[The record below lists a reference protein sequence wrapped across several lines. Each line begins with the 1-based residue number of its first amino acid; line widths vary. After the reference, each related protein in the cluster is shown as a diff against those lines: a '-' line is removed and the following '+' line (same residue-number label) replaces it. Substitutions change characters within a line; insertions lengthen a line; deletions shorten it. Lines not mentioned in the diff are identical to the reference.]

1 MDVSLNLGQTHFQPK
16 KEEKLAAKELDSAN
30 KTNTPS
36 GVFNAV
42 PDVETAGTI
51 ASAAPSNSET
61 AGTIAS
67 SGSSSS
73 SGGSFS
79 SLA

>member
-1 MDVSLNLGQTHFQPK
+1 MDASLNLGQTHIQPK
-16 KEEKLAAKELDSAN
+16 KEEKLAAKEQETN

-51 ASAAPSNSET
+51 ACAAPSNSET